1 MIDQQ
6 NLLVKH
12 KQIRKC
18 LLKRVMNGKVQLI
31 LITPEIIVQ
40 NPMFRNMLVSKV
52 FKEKLVA
59 LVVDEAHCIKMWGDQ
74 FRKAFSMIGNLRSII
89 PSNVNVMAL
98 TAIATTETY
107 QCALR
112 QISMSDPVLVALSPD
127 RGNIVYTVCPAAN
140 LDKLS
145 ELFCRDLCDT
155 NQNLPK
161 MVLFVQKYRDCSDL
175 YALIEHKLGGA
186 IIFPPG
192 YPNWSQCR

>member
-18 LLKRVMNGKVQLI
+18 LLKRVLNGKVQLI

-112 QISMSDPVLVALSPD
+112 HDID
-127 RGNIVYTVCPAAN
+127 
-140 LDKLS
+140 
-145 ELFCRDLCDT
+145 E
-155 NQNLPK
+155 
-161 MVLFVQKYRDCSDL
+161 
-175 YALIEHKLGGA
+175 
-186 IIFPPG
+186 
-192 YPNWSQCR
+192 